1 MKIIVCIK
9 QVPNT
14 DSVKLDPKTNNL
26 VRSGV
31 DGIINPYDKN
41 AIETALRLKEQAG
54 GEVIL
59 LSMGPDSYASSLREG
74 LAMGADS
81 AVLLSSRALGGADT
95 LATGY
100 SLAQAIQKI
109 GAVDLVLF
117 GRQSIDADTGQVGP
131 IVAEELSLPQVTFA
145 DKLELLENN
154 IITGSRQLD
163 NATQKIRVSLPAAVT
178 VGAGINQ
185 PRYATP
191 VNIMQS
197 FVKPLTIWSEKDL
210 SLDPTQIGQSGSP
223 TKVTKVYAPE
233 VSAKQTTM
241 LAKDPTE
248 AVNELL
254 SDLDY

>member
-178 VGAGINQ
+178 VGADINQ